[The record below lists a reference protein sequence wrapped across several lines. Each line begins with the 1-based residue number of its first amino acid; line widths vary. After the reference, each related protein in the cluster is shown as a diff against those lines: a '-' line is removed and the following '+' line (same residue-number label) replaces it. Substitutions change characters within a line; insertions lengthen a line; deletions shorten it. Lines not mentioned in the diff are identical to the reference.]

1 MQDIIV
7 VLIGIVVFG
16 YVGWKIYKI
25 ITRKPGVNNTCGGC
39 TGCALKENME
49 CSIQKTIKDIS

>member
-7 VLIGIVVFG
+7 ILIGIVVFG
-16 YVGWKIYKI
+16 YVGWRMYKI
-25 ITRKPGVNNTCGGC
+25 IFRKPDSSNSCGGC

-49 CSIQKTIKDIS
+49 CSSEKI